1 MFSNFVKNS
10 WWNKLS
16 LNGKKMVRVSI
27 IRLNEKRSST
37 YNQSI
42 EKKNGNAEHT
52 GRTKYAFFIE

>member
-1 MFSNFVKNS
+1 ME
-10 WWNKLS
+10 
-16 LNGKKMVRVSI
+16 KKMVRVSI

-42 EKKNGNAEHT
+42 EKKNGHAEHT

>member
-1 MFSNFVKNS
+1 ME
-10 WWNKLS
+10 
-16 LNGKKMVRVSI
+16 KKMVKVSI

>member
-1 MFSNFVKNS
+1 MVK
-10 WWNKLS
+10 
-16 LNGKKMVRVSI
+16 VSI

-42 EKKNGNAEHT
+42 EKKIDNAEHT